1 MAVYSNLSYGASGSE
16 VRKMQQALKEKGY
29 DLGSSGADGLFGAQT
44 QAALRQY
51 QQDKGLRAD
60 GVAGSGTLD
69 SLYSSP
75 EGEAPARTGS
85 DPARTG
91 SAPAQTGSAPAAAP
105 AQSGSGY
112 SYDPSGD
119 RAYQQALAALQ
130 SARENAPSYAGTY
143 DGQLQE
149 LYEQIVNRDSF
160 RYDLNADAL
169 YRQYKDQYINQ
180 GQMAMM
186 DAMGQAAALT
196 GGYGSSYGQ
205 SVGQQT
211 YQQYLKGLN
220 DQIPE
225 LYSLALDRY
234 NREGQQLQNQYAML
248 GDLRDEEYG
257 RYQDA
262 LSEYWRN
269 LDYLQGQADDEYN
282 RGYENWYNAY
292 RMESSAKNTAYNRLI
307 DLMSSSGYMPTEQEL
322 AAAGMTREQAES
334 FGRAWK
340 AENPDLAY
348 RTGAITPDEYWQMTG
363 EYPEGYAPPAAGG
376 AGSGWNNGGLSRS
389 QVKALQQAMGMSG
402 ADGFSGPN
410 TQAAFKALGYSSL
423 REAYNALVGGKGGS
437 YAFGELLNAA
447 ASGMSKKQMEEML
460 AARGVKVSRA
470 AVQADIKKALSK

>member
-85 DPARTG
+85 DPAR
-91 SAPAQTGSAPAAAP
+91 TGSAPAAAP

-262 LSEYWRN
+262 LAEYWRGVD
-269 LDYLQGQADDEYN
+269 DYRQQADEAYD
-282 RGYENWYNAY
+282 RGYTNWYNAY
-292 RMESSAKNTAYNRLI
+292 RMGADARSTAYDRLM

-376 AGSGWNNGGLSRS
+376 SAGSGWNNGGLSRS

>member
-51 QQDKGLRAD
+51 QQDRGLRSD
-60 GVAGSGTLD
+60 GVAGSSTLS

-75 EGEAPARTGS
+75 EGEAPAQ
-85 DPARTG
+85 TG
-91 SAPAQTGSAPAAAP
+91 SAPAQTESAPAAAP

-169 YRQYKDQYINQ
+169 YRQYRDQYINQ

-262 LSEYWRN
+262 LSEYWRGV
-269 LDYLQGQADDEYN
+269 DYLQGQADDEYN

-292 RMESSAKNTAYNRLI
+292 RMESSAKNTAFTGKSLI
-307 DLMSSSGYMPTEQEL
+307 E
-322 AAAGMTREQAES
+322 
-334 FGRAWK
+334 
-340 AENPDLAY
+340 
-348 RTGAITPDEYWQMTG
+348 
-363 EYPEGYAPPAAGG
+363 
-376 AGSGWNNGGLSRS
+376 
-389 QVKALQQAMGMSG
+389 
-402 ADGFSGPN
+402 
-410 TQAAFKALGYSSL
+410 
-423 REAYNALVGGKGGS
+423 
-437 YAFGELLNAA
+437 
-447 ASGMSKKQMEEML
+447 
-460 AARGVKVSRA
+460 
-470 AVQADIKKALSK
+470 